1 MLLLLLLPS
10 LSLSTSA
17 PSGPQGP
24 PGAVLRHD
32 LLTDSFPGGDMG
44 AFRAVYA
51 EPCYTSDLATACNHN
66 NEIQT

>member
-1 MLLLLLLPS
+1 MLLLLLPS
-10 LSLSTSA
+10 LCTSTTA

-24 PGAVLRHD
+24 TGAVLRHD
-32 LLTDSFPGGDMG
+32 LLTDSFPGADMG

-51 EPCYTSDLATACNHN
+51 EPCYSTSLATACNHN